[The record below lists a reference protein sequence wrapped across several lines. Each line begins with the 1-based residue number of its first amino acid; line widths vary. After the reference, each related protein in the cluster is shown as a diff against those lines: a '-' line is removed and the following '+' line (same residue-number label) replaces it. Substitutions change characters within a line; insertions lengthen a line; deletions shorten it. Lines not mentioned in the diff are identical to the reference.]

1 MNELVTSKTVFGFHR
16 CALFLYCNQVDESLE
31 DPCSLVLIPSH
42 PAWFSAFVHVP
53 DVDECKEKV
62 NCQCAQCK
70 CKNTWG
76 SYECSCGG
84 GLLYMRE
91 HDACI
96 SEYSQ
101 FFSVSVV

>member
-1 MNELVTSKTVFGFHR
+1 M
-16 CALFLYCNQVDESLE
+16 DSLT
-31 DPCSLVLIPSH
+31 LN
-42 PAWFSAFVHVP
+42 FNFVHAP

-62 NCQCAQCK
+62 ACQCSQCK

-96 SEYSQ
+96 GEYSQ
-101 FFSVSVV
+101 FFSFLVFLTTNALVRQDL